1 MAEYRYLAHD
11 VTSRAFLGELPLA
24 SVSFAE
30 TLNSVGEL
38 SATLDLATRTCLG
51 GELAS
56 QYVAATSPRRA
67 SIWVE
72 RDGVLV
78 WGGIIWSRRR
88 SRGTLGEIEIS
99 ALDFGSILERR
110 VLTATKSYTA
120 ADQLAVVRD
129 LVTWAQA
136 TPGGNIN
143 LVVGSE
149 TSGVNITRE
158 PLAWGYELRNLA
170 DLIGEL
176 AQSEGGFDW
185 STSVAYDDLGV
196 PEATFRLHYP
206 RRGRRSIDSSLVFFN
221 AATSG
226 GNLIDWDLD
235 ESGLDAAI
243 TIHGIGS
250 GEGESMIQTVASRTE
265 LLDVGYP
272 LTEAVISHKSITD
285 SAALLGLTVEA
296 ARLRSNDV
304 ATWSLTVDPDDISV
318 PFGTWSVG
326 DDARIVIDDHPLFP
340 SNGSAP
346 GLETTLRIVGQSVTV
361 SDDGGP
367 DDVTLTMGPAR
378 G

>member
-1 MAEYRYLAHD
+1 MAEYRYLAYD
-11 VTSRAFLGELPLA
+11 VRSRGFLGELPLA
-24 SVSFAE
+24 GVSYSE
-30 TLNSVGEL
+30 QLNGVGEL
-38 SATLDLATRTCLG
+38 SASLDLAGTTADG
-51 GELAS
+51 MPLAAE
-56 QYVAATSPRRA
+56 YVPATAPRRSA
-67 SIWVE
+67 IWVE

-88 SRGTLGEIEIS
+88 SRGTLGQVEIS

-110 VLTATKSYTA
+110 VLTATKTYTA
-120 ADQLAVVRD
+120 VDQLAVVQD

-136 TPGGNIN
+136 RPGGDIN

-149 TSGVNITRE
+149 TSGVLITRD

-176 AQSEGGFDW
+176 AQAEGGFDW
-185 STSVAYDDLGV
+185 STSVAYDTSGV

-221 AATSG
+221 AAASG

-235 ESGLDAAI
+235 QSGLDAAT
-243 TIHGIGS
+243 TIHAVGA
-250 GEGESMIQTVASRTE
+250 GEGESMVQTVASRTE

-272 LTEAVISHKSITD
+272 LTEAVISYKSVTD
-285 SAALLGLTVEA
+285 ADALISLNLEA

-304 ATWSLTVDPDDISV
+304 DTWSITVDPDDISV
-318 PFGTWSVG
+318 PFGAWSVG

-340 SNGSAP
+340 SDGANP
-346 GLETTLRIVGQSVTV
+346 GLETTLRITGQQVTV
-361 SDDGGP
+361 PDDGGP
-367 DDVTLTMGPAR
+367 DEVTLTMGPAR